1 MMINIAHRGFSGK
14 YPENTILSFEKA
26 LELGVDAIE
35 LDVQL
40 SRDGEVVIFHDEE
53 LLRTTGEKGLLK
65 EYTLNDLRK
74 LDASANF
81 QGVFGINH
89 IPTLVEY
96 LELTAE
102 EGILTFLE
110 LKNAMIFYPQLEEK
124 VAECLYRYGQQKKVI
139 VFSANHPSVKY
150 FGDLAPDVRILFSFD
165 NWIFNYGA
173 YCSSQGIF
181 ACMPYYRALTRD
193 AVTEIKS
200 HAVSIYP
207 WTVDEPE
214 DMREL
219 IELGVDGML
228 TNRPDRL
235 KEVIKS
241 LEIQT

>member
-110 LKNAMIFYPQLEEK
+110 LKNAMIFYPQIEEK
-124 VAECLYRYGQQKKVI
+124 VSACLYRYGQQKKVI

-150 FGDLAPDVRILFSFD
+150 FGDLAQEDAHSFFIRQLD
-165 NWIFNYGA
+165 LLI
-173 YCSSQGIF
+173 
-181 ACMPYYRALTRD
+181 
-193 AVTEIKS
+193 
-200 HAVSIYP
+200 
-207 WTVDEPE
+207 TVLAPAARGYLPVCHITVPLHE
-214 DMREL
+214 MR
-219 IELGVDGML
+219 
-228 TNRPDRL
+228 
-235 KEVIKS
+235 
-241 LEIQT
+241 